1 MGLSASKRVKN
12 SLSNSPE
19 FASACDSVFSH
30 CLDLTQHAF
39 PGVLPYQLN
48 TASEHLHMLLSS
60 HALIQ
65 RWVHA
70 PPDRSQVD
78 SAFRLVT
85 RRPSS
90 KSGDREKDE
99 ILGPVL
105 FKDWA
110 LELYTDA
117 VLSGAGKA
125 LLLRVPVGVAGIAG
139 IGAATRAGGQVVGTA
154 IGAYSLGVA
163 VSIFLALSA

>member
-1 MGLSASKRVKN
+1 MGLSASKRVKS
-12 SLSNSPE
+12 SLSNSAE
-19 FASACDSVFSH
+19 FDSACDSTFSH

-48 TASEHLHMLLSS
+48 SAAEHLHGQLST

-65 RWVHA
+65 RWVNA

-78 SAFRLVT
+78 SALRLV
-85 RRPSS
+85 RSRSSS
-90 KSGDREKDE
+90 KSGDE
-99 ILGPVL
+99 ILGPVM

-110 LELYTDA
+110 LELYSDA

-139 IGAATRAGGQVVGTA
+139 IGAVTHAGGQVVGTA
-154 IGAYSLGVA
+154 VGAYSLGVA
-163 VSIFLALSA
+163 GRHFLRELNIRFA

>member
-1 MGLSASKRVKN
+1 MGLSVSKRVKS
-12 SLSNSPE
+12 SLSNSAE
-19 FASACDSVFSH
+19 FDSACNSTFSH
-30 CLDLTQHAF
+30 CLDLTQHAY

-48 TASEHLHMLLSS
+48 SAAEHLHGQLST

-65 RWVHA
+65 RWVNA
-70 PPDRSQVD
+70 PPDRSQVN
-78 SAFRLVT
+78 SALRLV
-85 RRPSS
+85 SKS
-90 KSGDREKDE
+90 KSGDE
-99 ILGPVL
+99 ILGPVM

-139 IGAATRAGGQVVGTA
+139 IGAVTHAGGQVVGTA
-154 IGAYSLGVA
+154 VGAYSLGVA
-163 VSIFLALSA
+163 ISVLLALSA